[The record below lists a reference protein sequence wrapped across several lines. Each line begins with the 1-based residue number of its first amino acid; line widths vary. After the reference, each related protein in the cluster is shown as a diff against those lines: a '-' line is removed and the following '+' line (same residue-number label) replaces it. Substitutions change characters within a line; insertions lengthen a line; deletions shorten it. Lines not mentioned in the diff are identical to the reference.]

1 MLNLHSMQT
10 SLILS
15 SACKWMH
22 RNMLSLCVNFYFY
35 DIDRIAV
42 HPLENLSGHTHFA
55 TTYIYLVYIYYES
68 YCSFRTWKEWTPQVF
83 YLKICTLKNTFGS
96 SRLLD

>member
-55 TTYIYLVYIYYES
+55 TTYIYLV
-68 YCSFRTWKEWTPQVF
+68 
-83 YLKICTLKNTFGS
+83 
-96 SRLLD
+96 